1 EYETQFI
8 LTAPNWLNFNSDNN
22 PARGGRFG
30 AMMRKV
36 RIACWSVVVIAS
48 ISSYLYFAYFEST
61 HNVPHIEQLS
71 THSVEHGH

>member
-1 EYETQFI
+1 
-8 LTAPNWLNFNSDNN
+8 
-22 PARGGRFG
+22 
-30 AMMRKV
+30 MMRKV

-71 THSVEHGH
+71 PHSVEHGH